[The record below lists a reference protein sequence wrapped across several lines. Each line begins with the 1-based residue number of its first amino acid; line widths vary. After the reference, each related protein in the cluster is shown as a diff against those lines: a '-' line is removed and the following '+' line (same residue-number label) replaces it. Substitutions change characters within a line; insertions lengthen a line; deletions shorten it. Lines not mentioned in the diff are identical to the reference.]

1 MLLINLK
8 QQITKIQNQTKGNK
22 MFLNIAYVTKVN
34 VASLNGGEGSG
45 GNVTVMKKIS
55 NANGDEFAY
64 VSGQAL
70 RRYLKETL
78 MQLGETI
85 SSVDEDGNP
94 SIEENGKYPS
104 LNVKIDDKQREKIY
118 KLVCDLDLFG
128 FMLPKGGRRWSPV
141 KVSPLVS
148 LLPYKGEYDYLTRKQ
163 KTEDESKKSGN
174 IVQVEI
180 DTLNFM
186 RGNMMIN
193 ISHIGKDIDE
203 YTYKETVIL
212 NTEERNH
219 RLNVLLDAIKY
230 FNGGAKQARNLED
243 ISPKFIIIS
252 KQNTGNPFLLNTLS
266 VDDDGAINIEN
277 IQEALA
283 DNEVVQ
289 YTVGIAKGIF
299 ANEQQIRDAFSNVVT
314 IAQAIDIYK
323 NSIED

>member
-1 MLLINLK
+1 
-8 QQITKIQNQTKGNK
+8 
-22 MFLNIAYVTKVN
+22 MFLNIAYITKVN

-78 MQLGETI
+78 MQLEESI
-85 SSVDEDGNP
+85 SSVDEKGNP
-94 SIEENGKYPS
+94 TFVDKDKNGKEIFLD
-104 LNVKIDDKQREKIY
+104 LNKKIDADILNKIY
-118 KLVCDLDLFG
+118 KYVCDLDLFG
-128 FMLPKGGRRWSPV
+128 YMLPQGGRRWSPV

-186 RGNMMIN
+186 RGNIMIN
-193 ISHIGKDIDE
+193 TAHIGNEINE
-203 YTYKETVIL
+203 YTYESKAIL
-212 NTEERNH
+212 NNEEKNQ
-219 RLNVLLDAIKY
+219 RLNILLDAIKA

-243 ISPKFIIIS
+243 IAPKFIVIS
-252 KQNTGNPFLLNTLS
+252 KQQTGNPFLLNTLS
-266 VDDDGAINIEN
+266 VDNNDNINIEN
-277 IQEALA
+277 IKEALE
-283 DNEVVQ
+283 DNAPEQ
-289 YTVGIAKGIF
+289 YTIGIAKGIF
-299 ANEQQIRDAFSNVVT
+299 ANEQAIRDTFENVVSV
-314 IAQAIDIYK
+314 AQAIEMYK
-323 NSIED
+323 NSIEA

>member
-1 MLLINLK
+1 
-8 QQITKIQNQTKGNK
+8 
-22 MFLNIAYVTKVN
+22 MFLNIAYITKVN

-85 SSVDEDGNP
+85 SSVDADGNP
-94 SIEENGKYPS
+94 VINDDGKFES
-104 LNVKIDDKQREKIY
+104 LNKKIDDKQKEKIF
-118 KLVCDLDLFG
+118 KAVCDLDLFG

-174 IVQVEI
+174 IVQVEV
-180 DTLNFM
+180 DTKNFM
-186 RGNMMIN
+186 RGNIMIN
-193 ISHIGKDIDE
+193 TAHIGNEINE
-203 YTYKETVIL
+203 YTYEVKKIL
-212 NTEERNH
+212 SDEEKNK
-219 RLNVLLDAIKY
+219 RLNVLLDAIKS

-243 ISPKFIIIS
+243 IAPKFIIIS
-252 KQNTGNPFLLNTLS
+252 KQKTGNPFLLNALS
-266 VDDDGAINIEN
+266 VDNNENINIEN

-283 DNEVVQ
+283 DNAPEQ
-289 YTVGIAKGIF
+289 YTIGIAKGIF
-299 ANEQQIRDAFSNVVT
+299 ANEQEIRDVFENVVT
-314 IAQAIDIYK
+314 VAQAIEMYK
-323 NSIED
+323 NSIES

>member
-1 MLLINLK
+1 
-8 QQITKIQNQTKGNK
+8 
-22 MFLNIAYVTKVN
+22 MFLNIAYITKVN
-34 VASLNGGEGSG
+34 VASLNGGEGTG

-94 SIEENGKYPS
+94 TIEENGKYPS
-104 LNVKIDDKQREKIY
+104 LNVKIDDKQRKKIFES
-118 KLVCDLDLFG
+118 VCDLDLFG
-128 FMLPKGGRRWSPV
+128 YMLPKGGRRWSPI

-163 KTEDESKKSGN
+163 RVEDETKKSGN

-193 ISHIGKDIDE
+193 ISHIGNEINE
-203 YTYKETVIL
+203 YTYEVKEIL
-212 NTEERNH
+212 TPEQKKQ
-219 RLNVLLDAIKY
+219 RLNILLDAIKA

-243 ISPKFIIIS
+243 ISPKFVVIA
-252 KQNTGNPFLLNTLS
+252 KQKTGNPFLLNSLS
-266 VDDDGAINIEN
+266 VDSNGNINIEN
-277 IQEALA
+277 IKEALS
-283 DNEVVQ
+283 DNMTEQ
-289 YTVGIAKGIF
+289 YTIGISKGIF
-299 ANEQQIRDAFSNVVT
+299 TNEEEIKSSFDNVVT
-314 IAQAIDIYK
+314 VSKAIEQYK
-323 NSIED
+323 I